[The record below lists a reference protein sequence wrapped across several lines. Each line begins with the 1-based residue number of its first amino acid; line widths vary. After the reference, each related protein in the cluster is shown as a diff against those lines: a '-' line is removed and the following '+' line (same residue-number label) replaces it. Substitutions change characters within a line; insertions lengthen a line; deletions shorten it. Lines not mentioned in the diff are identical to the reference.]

1 MLTVTAMLFLL
12 PFSLLCATSI
22 RWARTPREET
32 PPRWRTYAGACALVG
47 AACATLLTL
56 FFFFSWFQSG
66 GSPHGMTPAPGLWR
80 VLGRT
85 AIRAF
90 VASMVLCAAG
100 KGKWRLMFL
109 GWVLSLAF
117 VVPVIFMLEMQ

>member
-80 VLGRT
+80 VLGELQLGPSL
-85 AIRAF
+85 RAWF
-90 VASMVLCAAG
+90 CALPERANG
-100 KGKWRLMFL
+100 D
-109 GWVLSLAF
+109 
-117 VVPVIFMLEMQ
+117 